1 MSCASSS
8 EALIIGEVANASSEQ
23 AEGIRQVNQAVAH
36 LDGSTQQNA
45 ALSSRLRQLRSGWP
59 NERTCSMTPCGYL
72 RLGIGKAERSRSV

>member
-45 ALSSRLRQLRSGWP
+45 ALVKQAAATAQRL
-59 NERTCSMTPCGYL
+59 
-72 RLGIGKAERSRSV
+72 AERADVLDDAVRLFTVGRR